1 MAVVTLEIMIIKPEK
16 REEFHQNW
24 ERFQVLMKKTG
35 LIKSTRLWVDG
46 FGGLLLEPLSG
57 YKYYAMTEFE
67 NIATNEEMHRK
78 LAEENSEEYREFERQ
93 LFEQSI
99 PNTGKCL
106 IMTDDFIRHI

>member
-1 MAVVTLEIMIIKPEK
+1 MIIKPEK
-16 REEFHQNW
+16 REAFHQNW
-24 ERFQVLMKKTG
+24 ERFQRLAKQTG
-35 LIKSTRLWVDG
+35 LIKSTKLWVDG

-67 NIATNEEMHRK
+67 NIADNEKMHRK
-78 LAEENSEEYREFERQ
+78 LAEESEEYREFEQQ

>member
-1 MAVVTLEIMIIKPEK
+1 MVIKPEK
-16 REEFHQNW
+16 REAFHKNW
-24 ERFQVLMKKTG
+24 EKFETLMRKTG

-46 FGGLLLEPLSG
+46 FSGLLLEPLSG

-78 LAEENSEEYREFERQ
+78 LAQESEEYHEFERQ

-106 IMTDDFIRHI
+106 ITTDEFIRHI